1 MVIDGSKK
9 GTSFCVRMWL
19 KKIGKNCLQKGVV
32 RKKLFA
38 EVHKKISLQR
48 KFSHLPSGNNG
59 LSP

>member
-38 EVHKKISLQR
+38 EVHKKIS
-48 KFSHLPSGNNG
+48 SHLPSGNNG